1 VSSPNPPVTFGYR
14 SYEGA
19 ALAAG
24 LFGVDAE
31 GRVWR
36 LRRFGRPCAPYRA
49 ESPRAD
55 GYLAVPLVLGCR
67 RVRVL
72 AHRLVYEAR
81 VGSIPDGWIVRQ
93 RNGARA
99 DNRPENLVTAPW
111 PIPGKRRAPTDVDP
125 ERLAGDD
132 PSGRMT
138 P

>member
-1 VSSPNPPVTFGYR
+1 MPRPTR
-14 SYEGA
+14 SYERA
-19 ALAAG
+19 ALDTG
-24 LFGVDAE
+24 LVVADAE

-36 LRRFGRPCAPYRA
+36 LRRFGRLCAPYRA

-55 GYLAVPLVLGCR
+55 GYLAVPLSLGGR

-81 VGSIPDGWIVRQ
+81 VGPIPAGWVVRH
-93 RNGARA
+93 RNGQRA
-99 DNRPENLVTAPW
+99 DNRPENLVAAPH
-111 PIPGKRRAPTDVDP
+111 PVPGKRRAPADVDP

>member
-1 VSSPNPPVTFGYR
+1 MPRPAR
-14 SYEGA
+14 SYERA
-19 ALAAG
+19 ALKAG
-24 LFGVDAE
+24 LLAVDAE

-55 GYLAVPLVLGCR
+55 GYLAAPLSLAGR

-72 AHRLVYEAR
+72 AHRLVFEAR
-81 VGSIPDGWIVRQ
+81 VGRIPGGWVVRH
-93 RNGARA
+93 RNGQRA
-99 DNRPENLVTAPW
+99 DNRPENLVAAPH
-111 PIPGKRRAPTDVDP
+111 PVPGKRRTPASVQP
-125 ERLAGDD
+125 ERLAGGE